1 MKKNFSRY
9 LFTVLFWSLS
19 MFPLYAQGDPN
30 DPFAEND
37 PPTPI
42 DSSIHVLVLAALT
55 TGVYFLGRRSVR
67 QEKKHI

>member
-1 MKKNFSRY
+1 
-9 LFTVLFWSLS
+9 